1 MCEMNL
7 KNENLYYIGGVVRDE
22 LLGKESFDV
31 DLTYQGD
38 AIEFAKKLPDAEILR
53 INEPFGT
60 VKIKIDDKEIDIAS
74 TRNEIYPQKGH
85 LPEVNNI
92 GCSLKEDI
100 LRRDFTINA
109 MAKSTLTGEIIDYTN
124 GLEDIK
130 NKKLRVLHDKS
141 FIDDPTR
148 IVRGLKF
155 SVRFGFELDKHTK
168 KLQDEYLQNINYDMS
183 YKRLKKELV
192 ETFNLNSQQA
202 FEKFINDGIYK
213 LVSPLDFK
221 TPNTNLEE
229 LINLYNPI
237 YPWIIYVGLLPDI
250 SSLPLTKTEQK
261 IVDDYKKLALSL
273 CEREQLCLSLAKTT
287 NAGEGFISDFEIY
300 KTFEGVNI
308 ESIIMFA
315 TINAEI
321 ATRYLDTL
329 RHIKPEI
336 TGKDLQEIGITPS
349 AQYAEIFDFVLS
361 EKLKNPALN
370 KTQEIE
376 LVKKFYLIP

>member
-85 LPEVNNI
+85 LPEVNNL

-168 KLQDEYLQNINYDMS
+168 ELQDEYLQNINYDMS

-213 LVSPLDFK
+213 LISPIEFTLP
-221 TPNTNLEE
+221 TINLEN
-229 LINLYNPI
+229 LIFKYKLI

-261 IVDDYKKLALSL
+261 IIDDYKKLALSL

-349 AQYAEIFDFVLS
+349 AQYAEIFDFILS